1 MWGPLIREDNLILSI
16 YSTGL
21 SISIGSKPLIYV
33 QSNNSCG
40 ITVSS
45 EYFYGTST
53 QQTLY
58 EAYTDLVKQKPITEK
73 YNNSCKN
80 EIILSTNFDSFYV
93 LDYKVDLEKENICII
108 KINTKEKLI
117 DIFIP
122 ISISKNNVNR
132 FNRHLIEGSE
142 DDFWKMLSIA
152 PERENDI
159 VLKEEDSFII
169 IFTGGELNKFSY
181 LFYFF
186 K

>member
-33 QSNNSCG
+33 QSNSCG

-45 EYFYGTST
+45 EYVFGTST

-58 EAYTDLVKQKPITEK
+58 EAYTDLVKQKPIAEK
-73 YNNSCKN
+73 YNNFCKN
-80 EIILSTNFDSFYV
+80 EIILSTNFDSFYI
-93 LDYKVDLEKENICII
+93 LDYKVDLKKENICII
-108 KINTKEKLI
+108 KINIKEKLI

-132 FNRHLIEGSE
+132 FNRHLIEGSG

-159 VLKEEDSFII
+159 VLKEEDSIII
-169 IFTGGELNKFSY
+169 IFAREN
-181 LFYFF
+181 
-186 K
+186 

>member
-1 MWGPLIREDNLILSI
+1 MWEPLIKEDNLILSI
-16 YSTGL
+16 HSIGL

-58 EAYTDLVKQKPITEK
+58 DAYTDLVKQKPITEK
-73 YNNSCKN
+73 YNNFCKN
-80 EIILSTNFDSFYV
+80 EIILSTNFDSFYI
-93 LDYKVDLEKENICII
+93 LDYKVDLEKEDICII

-117 DIFIP
+117 DVFIP

-159 VLKEEDSFII
+159 ILKDEDSIII
-169 IFTGGELNKFSY
+169 IFTKEN
-181 LFYFF
+181 
-186 K
+186 